1 MKTEAMKTIITPP
14 PPIGSHAEL
23 KQRIAYLE
31 SIKDDQEETL
41 KENMREVYQ
50 SLQPAEL
57 IKKAIH
63 NIRHDEEL
71 VQESTHLG
79 VSLGLDLLV
88 GKIFGK
94 DKSMGGTLKSF
105 AAKQIISLLYKKYEP
120 RVHLFLHEMKDKV
133 VELFKLDLTDK
144 TPEAEDPETE
154 DSQKPI

>member
-1 MKTEAMKTIITPP
+1 MKTEAMQSIITPP
-14 PPIGSHAEL
+14 PPIGSLAEL

-31 SIKDDQEETL
+31 SIKEGQEETL
-41 KENMREVYQ
+41 KQNMREVYQ

-71 VQESTHLG
+71 VKESTHLG

-94 DKSMGGTLKSF
+94 DKSMGGTLKTF

-120 RVHLFLHEMKDKV
+120 RVHLFLNEMKDKV
-133 VELFKLDLTDK
+133 VDLFKLDLTDK
-144 TPEAEDPETE
+144 SAEAEGTNVE
-154 DSQKPI
+154 DRQE